1 MCLLRVR
8 GLTPLES
15 ARRRA
20 LSVATLYRHLAR
32 AIREGELELAAWV
45 ARDEAELQEIRF
57 AFEHSED
64 KRLKPIYEAL
74 GGEYD
79 YGILECVRAAS

>member
-1 MCLLRVR
+1 MLLLCQ
-8 GLTPLES
+8 GMTPLEI
-15 ARRRA
+15 AHRRE
-20 LSVATLYRHLAR
+20 LTVATVYRHLAK
-32 AIREGELELAAWV
+32 AIREGELELADVV
-45 ARDEAELQEIRF
+45 ALDEAELQEIRF